1 MKHAFSQQM
10 RNALKST
17 ESLFRFYM
25 TDSAYS
31 RRKNDP
37 GISNFV
43 LGNPQEMPLPGF
55 TEALQRWSVP
65 QNKDWFAYRRNMP
78 EAQAVVADSLQ
89 ERIGMPFEAADVAMT
104 NGAFGGLA
112 AVIGSIAGPG
122 DEVVFISPPWV
133 HYESIIYAAGA
144 VPVRAKIDFATF
156 DLDIEAMSEAISPCT
171 RAIIVNSP
179 HNPTGKIYP
188 VETLTRLAGLLT
200 EASERYGQP
209 IYLVSDE
216 AYHRIVFDG
225 RTFPSPVCFYPYSFL
240 IYTYG
245 KTLLTPGE
253 RIGYI
258 ALPPTMPDREEV
270 RSMLAISQ
278 IVTGWAYPN
287 NVLQYAV
294 EDLERLSI
302 DVLHLQRKRDRL
314 VEELRKFGYQLH
326 VPEGTFYLM
335 VRSPWEDDSAFAEKL
350 ATHGI
355 LVHPGSLM
363 EMPGYFRISLT
374 ASDEM
379 IERALPGFK
388 AAIAHLTTIFAAA
401 ERRTAPIGLVG

>member
-17 ESLFRFYM
+17 EPLFRFFR
-25 TDSAYS
+25 TDSTYS
-31 RRKNDP
+31 HRKDDP

-55 TEALQRWSVP
+55 TEALQRWIVP

-78 EAQAVVADSLQ
+78 EAQTVIAASLQ
-89 ERIGMPFEAADVAMT
+89 ERIGIPFEAADVSMT

-112 AVIGSIAGPG
+112 AVIRSIAGPG
-122 DEVVFISPPWV
+122 DEIVFISPPWPP
-133 HYESIIYAAGA
+133 YESIIYAAGA
-144 VPVRAKIDFATF
+144 IPVRVKIDFATF
-156 DLDIEAMSEAISPCT
+156 DLDIEAISEAISPRT

-188 VETLTRLAGLLT
+188 AETLTRLGGILT

-225 RTFPSPVCFYPYSFL
+225 RTFPSPVRFYPYSFL

-270 RSMLAISQ
+270 RSMLATSQ

-287 NVLQYAV
+287 NILQYAV

-302 DVLHLQRKRDRL
+302 DVVHLQRKRDRL
-314 VEELRKFGYQLH
+314 VAELREFGYQLR

-335 VRSPWEDDSAFAEKL
+335 VRSPWEDDWAFAGML
-350 ATHGI
+350 ATYGI
-355 LVHPGSLM
+355 LVRPGSLLM
-363 EMPGYFRISLT
+363 EIPGYFRISLT

-388 AAIAHLTTIFAAA
+388 AAIAHPPPIFAAA
-401 ERRTAPIGLVG
+401 EALVG

>member
-1 MKHAFSQQM
+1 MKHAFSLQM

-17 ESLFRFYM
+17 EPLFRFFM
-25 TDSAYS
+25 TDSTYS

-55 TEALQRWSVP
+55 TEALQRWIVP

-78 EAQAVVADSLQ
+78 EAQTVVAASLQ
-89 ERIGMPFEAADVAMT
+89 ERIGMPFEAADISMT
-104 NGAFGGLA
+104 TGAFGGLA
-112 AVIGSIAGPG
+112 AVIRGIAGPG
-122 DEVVFISPPWV
+122 DEVVFISPPWLN
-133 HYESIIYAAGA
+133 YEPIIDAAGA
-144 VPVRAKIDFATF
+144 IPVRVKIDFATF
-156 DLDIEAMSEAISPCT
+156 DLDIEAISEAISPRT

-188 VETLTRLAGLLT
+188 AETLTRLAGILT

-225 RTFPSPVCFYPYSFL
+225 RTFPSPVRFYPYSFL
-240 IYTYG
+240 IYTYA

-270 RSMLAISQ
+270 RSMLDTAQ

-287 NVLQYAV
+287 NTLQYAV

-302 DVLHLQRKRDRL
+302 DVAHLQRKRDRL
-314 VEELRKFGYQLH
+314 VAELRKFGYQLH
-326 VPEGTFYLM
+326 VPEGTFYLT
-335 VRSPWEDDSAFAEKL
+335 VRSPWEDEGAFTEVL
-350 ATHGI
+350 ATYGI
-355 LVHPGSLM
+355 FVHPGSLM

-379 IERALPGFK
+379 IERALPGFE
-388 AAIAHLTTIFAAA
+388 AAIAHPPSTFAAA
-401 ERRTAPIGLVG
+401 RAGG